1 MPWTRQMAA
10 MVSIFCAFNLF
21 FYWNYYIRDKESA
34 VCMSEAYPLPVVSQ
48 LMPIWGATVAH
59 TTHQLFRNFVW
70 TVGYGNKE
78 LRHPKA
84 FLLTLCIS
92 VIQTFCISCTY
103 FGVWQ
108 HTCVDFLGV
117 PLSPFVWMDWL
128 TTVPFQFFLIVI
140 MDMRRAYGTHGWLDF
155 KAMIPQICG
164 GSAIFLLFLCSL
176 GLPFRFSVI
185 AFTLAN
191 ICMVVGL
198 AWQQTEAY
206 DDLMEAKVICNEI
219 PVGDIDL
226 GNKDKTDRLKIAQ
239 CKLNCSVFMSVFY
252 TLFPLWYYL
261 YVTGCVDLM
270 TYLFL
275 QHWSSYLA
283 KVMLIQ
289 IVTDCHVDILDP
301 TKYQILVEKKRSEE
315 SRVAFLR
322 YVFHEVRVPLNSLS
336 LGLQLLADNPAFD
349 ESDQETIRMMRD
361 GTNFM
366 AETLND
372 VLSLQKIE
380 QGMLQLEMK
389 SFPPEAL
396 ITSVLSSF
404 RSQYAFK
411 NISVQVEVHE
421 TVPERLVGDQFRLE
435 HVLGNLFSNA
445 IKFSSKDSQIFL
457 SVSYDSREKNHIT
470 YSVRDQGPGMSP
482 DEQSQL
488 YQPFVQIRAGELQ
501 KGRGSGLGLSICKTI
516 MTLHNGTIGC
526 VSQKREGED
535 IRSGGSEFYFNV
547 QANGLRHELDKVP
560 GNMESPTCIDPL
572 QVHEIRPVTDT
583 TDSTDNGADT
593 DSSTVPA
600 HAEVDAPRCAPSPD
614 SCGSTVHTVL
624 PHSPNKDKIAYYQ
637 TGGWRSDSELNPLID
652 VKRSLGA
659 LLRNLSP
666 TNKALDRLKSSSRS
680 FSVCSPTASE
690 KNINNILIVDDV
702 CSNRKMLKMILTRS
716 GFDCEQCVDGAD
728 AVENVKSKGLNFYQ
742 LILMDSVMPKMCG
755 PDAAK
760 ALREMGYKNMLVGVT
775 GNAMKEDIL
784 HFEGCGADMVLTKPI
799 KIDALTNLI
808 QFCQANGSRSKR
820 GTNAPTEECVKAAV
834 LT

>member
-1 MPWTRQMAA
+1 MD
-10 MVSIFCAFNLF
+10 
-21 FYWNYYIRDKESA
+21 IRR
-34 VCMSEAYPLPVVSQ
+34 VQ
-48 LMPIWGATVAH
+48 
-59 TTHQLFRNFVW
+59 
-70 TVGYGNKE
+70 
-78 LRHPKA
+78 
-84 FLLTLCIS
+84 
-92 VIQTFCISCTY
+92 
-103 FGVWQ
+103 
-108 HTCVDFLGV
+108 
-117 PLSPFVWMDWL
+117 
-128 TTVPFQFFLIVI
+128 
-140 MDMRRAYGTHGWLDF
+140 LDF
-155 KAMIPQICG
+155 NGMAPQICG
-164 GSAIFLLFLCSL
+164 GSAIFCLFLCSM
-176 GLPFRFSVI
+176 GFPDRFNFISF
-185 AFTLAN
+185 ALAN
-191 ICMVVGL
+191 IAMAVAL
-198 AWQQTEAY
+198 SWQQAEAY
-206 DDLMEAKVICNEI
+206 DDFMGAKVICNAI
-219 PVGDIDL
+219 PVGESHEL
-226 GNKDKTDRLKIAQ
+226 FNKDKLDRLKIAQ
-239 CKLNCSVFMSVFY
+239 CKLNCAVFMSVFF
-252 TLFPLWYYL
+252 TLFALWYYL
-261 YVTGCVDLM
+261 YIVGYVDLM

-336 LGLQLLADNPAFD
+336 LGSLPIVTNAYWIIILILTTHWILVQPTCLTQGLQLLADNPAFD

-716 GFDCEQCVDGAD
+716 GFDCEQCV
-728 AVENVKSKGLNFYQ
+728 
-742 LILMDSVMPKMCG
+742 
-755 PDAAK
+755 
-760 ALREMGYKNMLVGVT
+760 
-775 GNAMKEDIL
+775 
-784 HFEGCGADMVLTKPI
+784 
-799 KIDALTNLI
+799 
-808 QFCQANGSRSKR
+808 
-820 GTNAPTEECVKAAV
+820 
-834 LT
+834 

>member
-1 MPWTRQMAA
+1 
-10 MVSIFCAFNLF
+10 
-21 FYWNYYIRDKESA
+21 
-34 VCMSEAYPLPVVSQ
+34 
-48 LMPIWGATVAH
+48 
-59 TTHQLFRNFVW
+59 
-70 TVGYGNKE
+70 
-78 LRHPKA
+78 
-84 FLLTLCIS
+84 
-92 VIQTFCISCTY
+92 
-103 FGVWQ
+103 
-108 HTCVDFLGV
+108 
-117 PLSPFVWMDWL
+117 
-128 TTVPFQFFLIVI
+128 
-140 MDMRRAYGTHGWLDF
+140 
-155 KAMIPQICG
+155 
-164 GSAIFLLFLCSL
+164 
-176 GLPFRFSVI
+176 
-185 AFTLAN
+185 
-191 ICMVVGL
+191 
-198 AWQQTEAY
+198 
-206 DDLMEAKVICNEI
+206 
-219 PVGDIDL
+219 
-226 GNKDKTDRLKIAQ
+226 
-239 CKLNCSVFMSVFY
+239 
-252 TLFPLWYYL
+252 
-261 YVTGCVDLM
+261 
-270 TYLFL
+270 
-275 QHWSSYLA
+275 
-283 KVMLIQ
+283 
-289 IVTDCHVDILDP
+289 
-301 TKYQILVEKKRSEE
+301 
-315 SRVAFLR
+315 
-322 YVFHEVRVPLNSLS
+322 
-336 LGLQLLADNPAFD
+336 LLADNPAFD

-690 KNINNILIVDDV
+690 KNINNILIVDGKMINTRAKSRPFLSPLHVPSSSPLILSPLLPPHPSFLILRPDV